1 MRRVTAGSL
10 GLLLGALALVPLG
23 AAPSY
28 AEGEDAC
35 SKTIIGESERTADT
49 EAKVSTPLARMHV
62 PEAQRIS
69 QGAGITVAVLD
80 SGVGEGL
87 GIDVVS
93 RSVPGLQP
101 VLLSGHGT
109 IVGGL
114 IAGPDGVAPKSRILS
129 MRVLDK
135 DDPDPQR
142 EERGVSSALMAQGI
156 DQLVALHRTTPFQV
170 VNISLAVR
178 ADDPV
183 LKAAVRRLADLD
195 VVIVAASGNIPTDE
209 DGKASS
215 VLTSD
220 ASVFP
225 ADYPNVLAVNAIGP
239 DTSFDVRGYVLPNAD
254 TDVAAPTAG
263 AISVNLNGQRCQ
275 VGEEIATS
283 YAAAEISGVV
293 ALLRSRFPKESPKQ
307 VVARL
312 KRTAEGAEDSTNPWT
327 GAGVVQA
334 ADALTRQLVPDKQGE
349 TPRTTAEVR
358 ADAQAPPAPE
368 RIDAYGPSR
377 TMLMWFALGA
387 GALLALALMTRP
399 LFRRT
404 SSG

>member
-1 MRRVTAGSL
+1 MKKLTAGSL
-10 GLLLGALALVPLG
+10 GVLLGSLALVSVG

-28 AEGEDAC
+28 AEGEDPC
-35 SKTIIGESERTADT
+35 NKTIIGESELTADT
-49 EAKVSTPLARMHV
+49 EARVSTPLVRMHV
-62 PEAQRIS
+62 PEAQKIS
-69 QGAGITVAVLD
+69 RGAGVTVAVLD
-80 SGVGEGL
+80 SGVGAGL
-87 GIDVVS
+87 GVDVLS
-93 RSVPGLQP
+93 QSVPSLQS

-114 IAGPDGVAPKSRILS
+114 IAGPDGVAPKARILS

-135 DDPDPQR
+135 DEPDPQR
-142 EERGVSSALMAQGI
+142 GERGVSSALMAQGI
-156 DQLVALHRTTPFQV
+156 DQLVALHRTVKFQV

-178 ADDPV
+178 ANDPV
-183 LKAAVRRLADLD
+183 LEAAVKRLAELD
-195 VVIVAASGNIPTDE
+195 VVIVAASGNKPTDE
-209 DGKASS
+209 DGNASTE
-215 VLTSD
+215 VTSD
-220 ASVFP
+220 AKIFP
-225 ADYPNVLAVNAIGP
+225 ADYKNVLAVNAIGP
-239 DTSFDVRGYVLPNAD
+239 STSFDVRDYVMPNAD
-254 TDVAAPTAG
+254 TDVAAPTVG

-275 VGEEIATS
+275 IGEEIATS
-283 YAAAEISGVV
+283 YAAAEVSGVV

-307 VVARL
+307 IVARL
-312 KRTAEGAEDSTNPWT
+312 KRTAEGSEDSTNPWT

-334 ADALTRQLVPDKQGE
+334 ADALTRQLVPSKKGE

-358 ADAQAPPAPE
+358 ADAQAPPAPV

-387 GALLALALMTRP
+387 SALLALALMTRP